1 MLNSVKKGIFKKT
14 LVNDDNVNPENDKAN
29 VVTDESKSVNQDK
42 ELPLHMR
49 KGRLPKIMVSKT
61 HEHLSHVITL
71 RAIITILVVLLLMSL
86 YTTSQIPKQI
96 LLKVSP
102 VMESGATMKVGEY
115 PKAAVLSDVQYLWL
129 AINRWENTGE
139 EDAKKLLWRYQNFI
153 SPEFRADLERQYE
166 ELAKTGVMSRKRIP
180 AAVPEQIFQYSDR
193 VVQINNDTWKVFL
206 DITLEETLDDIVVR
220 KPTYRYYLMVQRY
233 ESDLTANPLGLRIV
247 GYSDEPKRI
256 KD

>member
-1 MLNSVKKGIFKKT
+1 MLSSVKKTMFKKA
-14 LVNDDNVNPENDKAN
+14 LVNDDNMELPTDKAGD
-29 VVTDESKSVNQDK
+29 VSGGSK
-42 ELPLHMR
+42 EAPLHMR
-49 KGRLPKIMVSKT
+49 KGRLPKVMVSKT

-71 RAIITILVVLLLMSL
+71 RIIIAILVVLLFMSL

-102 VMESGATMKVGEY
+102 VMESGATMKIGEY

-129 AINRWENTGE
+129 AINRWENTGD
-139 EDAKKLLWRYQNFI
+139 EDARKLLWRYQNFL
-153 SPEFRADLERQYE
+153 SPEFKEDLERKYD

-180 AAVPEQIFQYSDR
+180 SAVPEQIFQYSDR
-193 VVQINNDTWKVFL
+193 VVQINKDTWKVFL
-206 DITLEETLDDIVVR
+206 DITLEETLDGAVVR

-233 ESDLTANPLGLRIV
+233 EADLTANPLGLRIV
-247 GYSDEPKRI
+247 GFSDEPKRI